1 MPLYSDDGQIF
12 MTDAFDAL
20 IQRTAGD
27 NLHPSSQL
35 AQSLMMG
42 AVYYHDFPVQVMQ
55 EAAGQIVYFMVLIRV
70 QIAVTVGTGQILDDA
85 AAQPYIDD
93 LHSLADAQNG
103 DAALYAVFQ
112 GLQLQ
117 DIQFRVDGA

>member
-1 MPLYSDDGQIF
+1 M
-12 MTDAFDAL
+12 

-103 DAALYAVFQ
+103 DAALYAVFRACSCRISSSVSMEREPRSCSPKKR
-112 GLQLQ
+112 G
-117 DIQFRVDGA
+117 